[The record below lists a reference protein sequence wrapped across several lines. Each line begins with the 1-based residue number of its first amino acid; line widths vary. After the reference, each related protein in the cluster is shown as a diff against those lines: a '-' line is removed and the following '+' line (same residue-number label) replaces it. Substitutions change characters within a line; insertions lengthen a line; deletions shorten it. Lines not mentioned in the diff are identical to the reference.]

1 MLVLLRGIAKK
12 GIFNGK
18 KRYIL
23 TGFEKYLKDYFDRKE
38 ALAYRSK
45 IIQRTENLFERNALL
60 EEYYPLWVR
69 FISDFEKI
77 HRNSTVPVECKRRY
91 GEKCVRGPDIIEM
104 WERYFKEK
112 YVAVPKLKR

>member
-77 HRNSTVPVECKRRY
+77 NRNSTVRVECKRR
-91 GEKCVRGPDIIEM
+91 
-104 WERYFKEK
+104 
-112 YVAVPKLKR
+112 

>member
-1 MLVLLRGIAKK
+1 MLACTIPVKK
-12 GIFNGK
+12 VYSMVK

-60 EEYYPLWVR
+60 EEYYPLCFLIWTENV
-69 FISDFEKI
+69 EKN
-77 HRNSTVPVECKRRY
+77 RN
-91 GEKCVRGPDIIEM
+91 
-104 WERYFKEK
+104 
-112 YVAVPKLKR
+112 

>member
-1 MLVLLRGIAKK
+1 M
-12 GIFNGK
+12 
-18 KRYIL
+18 
-23 TGFEKYLKDYFDRKE
+23 TGFEKYVKDYFDRKE

-77 HRNSTVPVECKRRY
+77 NRNSTVRVECKRRY
-91 GEKCVRGPDIIEM
+91 GEKCVRGPDIIDM
-104 WERYFKEK
+104 WKDILRKNMWLYHNGASTASKSFF
-112 YVAVPKLKR
+112 L

>member
-1 MLVLLRGIAKK
+1 MLVLLREIAKK

-45 IIQRTENLFERNALL
+45 IIQRTENLLERNALL

-77 HRNSTVPVECKRRY
+77 N
-91 GEKCVRGPDIIEM
+91 RG
-104 WERYFKEK
+104 
-112 YVAVPKLKR
+112 LL

>member
-45 IIQRTENLFERNALL
+45 IIQRTENLLERNALL
-60 EEYYPLWVR
+60 EEYYPLR
-69 FISDFEKI
+69 FLIWTENVEKN
-77 HRNSTVPVECKRRY
+77 RN
-91 GEKCVRGPDIIEM
+91 
-104 WERYFKEK
+104 
-112 YVAVPKLKR
+112 

>member
-1 MLVLLRGIAKK
+1 MV
-12 GIFNGK
+12 K

-60 EEYYPLWVR
+60 EEYYPLCFLIWTENV
-69 FISDFEKI
+69 EKN
-77 HRNSTVPVECKRRY
+77 RN
-91 GEKCVRGPDIIEM
+91 
-104 WERYFKEK
+104 
-112 YVAVPKLKR
+112 